1 MIIHM
6 KTIKDHMSMLRFAG
20 TVILLALLS
29 YSCEDLLDTDTGD
42 DRDKL
47 VDTWKVIDE
56 SSPLKSEQGA
66 YWVEIEKHPDKQ
78 NMILIY
84 FFHGLGD
91 NVYAEASLSGTTLI
105 LGQQVLEGGW
115 TVQGSGEIQKSWD
128 EIIWAYKADDGSGFV
143 EKFTAVYTRIG
154 L

>member
-1 MIIHM
+1 MNIIKHHLNFL
-6 KTIKDHMSMLRFAG
+6 KFPGILVMLAF
-20 TVILLALLS
+20 LA
-29 YSCEDLLDTDTGD
+29 YSCENLPGPDTGD

-47 VDTWKVIDE
+47 VDTWKVTEE

-78 NMILIY
+78 DMVLIY

-91 NVYAEASLSGTTLI
+91 DVYAEASLSGSTLT
-105 LGQQVLEGGW
+105 LGSQVLQGGW
-115 TVQGSGEIQKSWD
+115 TIQGSGEIQKNWN
-128 EIIWAYKADDGSGFV
+128 EINWTYTADDGSGV
-143 EKFTAVYTRIG
+143 IDQVTAVYTRIG

>member
-1 MIIHM
+1 
-6 KTIKDHMSMLRFAG
+6 MLSKHHINFLKFSG
-20 TVILLALLS
+20 ILLVLAFLA
-29 YSCEDLLDTDTGD
+29 YSCEDLLGPDTGD

-47 VDTWKVIDE
+47 VDTWKVTEE

-78 NMILIY
+78 DMVLIY

-91 NVYAEASLSGTTLI
+91 DVYAEASLSGSTLT
-105 LGQQVLEGGW
+105 LGSQVLQGGW
-115 TVQGSGEIQKSWD
+115 TIQGSGEIQNRWN
-128 EIIWAYKADDGSGFV
+128 EINWTYTADDGSGV
-143 EKFTAVYTRIG
+143 IDQVTAVYTRIG